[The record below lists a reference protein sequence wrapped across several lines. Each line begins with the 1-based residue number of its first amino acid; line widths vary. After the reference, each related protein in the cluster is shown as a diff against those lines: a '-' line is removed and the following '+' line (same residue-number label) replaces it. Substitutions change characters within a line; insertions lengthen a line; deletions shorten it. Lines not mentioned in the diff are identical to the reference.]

1 MLTLNLQTPQRN
13 SSAIS
18 DINAS
23 VKNAWVFVT
32 FKNGNSYLYSKVSRR
47 AILALK
53 TMSTVSLGFW
63 VNKHC
68 IHADN
73 VITTRVT
80 W

>member
-1 MLTLNLQTPQRN
+1 MLTLNLQTPKRT

-18 DINAS
+18 FINAS
-23 VKNAWVFVT
+23 VKDACVWVT
-32 FKNGNSYLYSKVSRR
+32 FKNGNSYLYSHVSRR

-68 IHADN
+68 IYAEG
-73 VITTRVT
+73 VICTRISF
-80 W
+80 